1 MKTPLHYY
9 RRALPHYGP
18 NDAPYFVTYRL
29 HHSIPGIEEL
39 RLNSI
44 LKNANSLDDQARH
57 FQEYDFVLDA
67 AQHGPKYLARPEIME
82 IVKSSLTYAGEQW
95 LDMIAYTIMPNHV
108 HFVAGLKS
116 DRTLPQVMHSLKGFT
131 AREANKI
138 LERTGSPLWQPESF
152 DRVVRNGRLGNTVYY
167 ILMNP
172 VKAGLVDDWRDW
184 PGSYLSP
191 EFYGIETL
199 GLKAR

>member
-1 MKTPLHYY
+1 METPPHYF
-9 RRALPHYGP
+9 RRALPHFQP

-29 HHSIPGIEEL
+29 RHSIPGLDQL
-39 RLNSI
+39 RLNAI
-44 LKNANSLDDQARH
+44 LKNGNSHEEQARY
-57 FQEYDFVLDA
+57 FQEFDFLLDA
-67 AQHGPKYLARPEIME
+67 ARHGPKYLARPEIME
-82 IVKSSLTYAGEQW
+82 IVKSSLNYAGEQW

-108 HFVAGLKS
+108 HFVAELKG
-116 DRTLPQVMHSLKGFT
+116 DRTLSQVMQSLKGFT
-131 AREANKI
+131 SREANKI
-138 LERTGSPLWQPESF
+138 LGQTGTAFWQPESY
-152 DRVVRNGRLGNTVYY
+152 DRVVRDGRLGNTVYY

-172 VKAGLVDDWRDW
+172 VTAGLVNDWREW